1 MEQLTHWKKRNDSR
15 YISGEDLHSGLNNL
29 RPEMAVV
36 IDRFQDAETFDQQQ
50 NSKVMKT
57 GLYLKEL
64 NGKDVYKPVI
74 LNTTNAKFLK
84 NEFKS
89 DYMEHWVGKPIVLYA
104 QVDKRHGFVARF
116 KKYYPPAV
124 DDKAA
129 LAKLA
134 ECKTLAE
141 VQDMWGKLSAEE
153 KLLPA
158 VVALKEKLKTT
169 LK

>member
-1 MEQLTHWKKRNDSR
+1 MEQLTHWRKRNDTR
-15 YISGEDLHSGLNNL
+15 YISGEDLQAGLNGL
-29 RPEMAVV
+29 RPEMPVV
-36 IDRFQDAETFDQQQ
+36 IYKFEDAETFDQQQ

-129 LAKLA
+129 LAKLN
-134 ECKTLAE
+134 ECKTLLGLQAAWE
-141 VQDMWGKLSAEE
+141 KLTAEE